1 MRFALSTNWNN
12 TRLSDGAAMAD
23 EALALGFDALELGF
37 RTQPEQL
44 PGFRSRLDEMPVES
58 IHAYCPVPLGAP
70 SGHPELH
77 RLASRDADERAL
89 ARMLLKKTLSCA
101 ADLGAKVVVTHA
113 GYVDLDG
120 WFVNLDTE
128 ALRQLLVL
136 GDGKENPERPVYS
149 KYLAKA
155 QARRRKRGRRLLDVF
170 RKELDILIPDFEK
183 AGVTLALE
191 NLPRLEGFPNAE
203 EAAALMKDYSG
214 SPVRLWF
221 DTGHARVRECHRWA
235 APATEIATSLAD
247 HICGVHLN
255 DVKDFHDDHRQPG
268 WGKVDFA
275 ALAPLARRDV
285 LRVFEPHDPV
295 TFAELKASLSAMR
308 GTWGD
313 VQAPR
318 VLQQAEDSGRIIE
331 IL

>member
-12 TRLSDGAAMAD
+12 TRLTDGAAIAD

-37 RTQPEQL
+37 RTQPEQI
-44 PGFRSRLDEMPVES
+44 PGFKSRLDRMPVDS
-58 IHAYCPVPLGAP
+58 LHAYCPVPVGAP

-89 ARMLLKKTLSCA
+89 ARMLLKKTLACA

-113 GYVDLDG
+113 GYADLDG

-128 ALRQLLVL
+128 TLRRLLAFK
-136 GDGKENPERPVYS
+136 DGKENPDRPVYA
-149 KYLAKA
+149 KYLRRAL
-155 QARRRKRGRRLLDVF
+155 ARRRRRGRKLLHLF
-170 RKELDILIPDFEK
+170 RKELDVLLPDFEK

-191 NLPRLEGFPNAE
+191 NLPRLEGFPDAE
-203 EAAALMKDYSG
+203 EAETLMAAYAG
-214 SPVRLWF
+214 APVRLWF

-235 APATEIATSLAD
+235 APATEIATRLAD
-247 HICGVHLN
+247 HIRGLHFN

-268 WGKVDFA
+268 WGHVDFA
-275 ALAPLARRDV
+275 ALAPLVRRDV

-295 TFAELKASLSAMR
+295 SFDELKASLAAMR
-308 GTWGD
+308 ALYSDNQKGTKK
-313 VQAPR
+313 
-318 VLQQAEDSGRIIE
+318 
-331 IL
+331 